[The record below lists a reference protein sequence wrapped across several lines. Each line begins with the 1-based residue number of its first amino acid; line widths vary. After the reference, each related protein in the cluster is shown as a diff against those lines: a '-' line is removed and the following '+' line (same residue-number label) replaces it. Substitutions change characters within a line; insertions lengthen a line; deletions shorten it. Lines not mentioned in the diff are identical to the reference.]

1 MLFQI
6 WSPPLTPSFVG
17 SNPATPATD
26 TIYCIRN
33 VLPNTIYGFYFIWL
47 FSLFPKLGK
56 EMGKLFGSNFD
67 FCSAFQPILPAIAGS
82 FVLFSLLQ
90 KCGLG
95 KVLSVNDLLRLFE
108 LKFLRVVRVNGGGDR
123 AAQRVPRPDA
133 DDLARNTCLFATA
146 DERVP
151 KFMRVAFGQQPLHA
165 RGNGVEVGV
174 LCPLEVD
181 IGQHLL
187 HHRRE
192 GDFPK
197 HDILSQPFL
206 ARLAL

>member
-1 MLFQI
+1 MRASGDRARRYPCALR
-6 WSPPLTPSFVG
+6 
-17 SNPATPATD
+17 D
-26 TIYCIRN
+26 
-33 VLPNTIYGFYFIWL
+33 
-47 FSLFPKLGK
+47 
-56 EMGKLFGSNFD
+56 LFGSNFD

-133 DDLARNTCLFATA
+133 DDLARNACLLAA
-146 DERVP
+146 AYKGVP

-165 RGNGVEVGV
+165 RGNRVEVGV
-174 LCPLEVD
+174 LCFLKVD
-181 IGQHLL
+181 IGQHLSR
-187 HHRRE
+187 HRRKRY
-192 GDFPK
+192 FPK
-197 HDILSQPFL
+197 HDILPQPFL
-206 ARLAL
+206 ARFTLQPLIVDDFNAF